1 MNDGGREKINV
12 FGVLLDRVDYYK
24 ACQMVEKFLQSYGR
38 KVIVTPN
45 AEIIM
50 AARKSKD
57 LMEMLN
63 KADIC
68 LPDGIGVVIA
78 SRILGKPLL
87 ERTTGFDLMIKVIKM
102 AQKQGLSLFLLG
114 GKPGVAQKAA
124 VQLKLMFPGVNI
136 CGTHHGYFKEEEEH
150 KIIDIINDNKT
161 DILLVAMGFPKQEK
175 FMIESKD
182 KLEFR
187 IAMGVGGSFDVLSG
201 NVSRAPVFMQK
212 AGLEWLFRLITQPWR
227 FKRMKVLPL
236 FLIEV
241 VIHRLFSGKTKSKR

>member
-1 MNDGGREKINV
+1 MKVGGRERINI
-12 FGVLLDRVDYYK
+12 FGVLLDRIDYSE
-24 ACQMVEKFLQSYGR
+24 ACRLMEDFLKSHGR

-50 AARKSKD
+50 AARKNKG
-57 LMEMLN
+57 LLEVLN
-63 KADIC
+63 KADVC

-78 SRILGKPLL
+78 SRIFGKPLP
-87 ERTTGFDLMIKVIKM
+87 ERTTGFDFMIKTLKI
-102 AQKQGLSLFLLG
+102 AEKQGLSVFLLG

-124 VQLKLMFPGVNI
+124 AKIKAMLPGLEI
-136 CGTHHGYFKEEEEH
+136 AGSHHGYFKAEEED
-150 KIIDIINDNKT
+150 KIINIINDKEP

-175 FMIESKD
+175 FMIVHRD
-182 KLEFR
+182 KLKFR
-187 IAMGVGGSFDVLSG
+187 VAMGVGGSFDVLSG

-227 FKRMKVLPL
+227 FKRMMVLPL

-241 VIHRLFSGKTKSKR
+241 VIHRLFSNKVRLR

>member
-1 MNDGGREKINV
+1 MKDGGRERINL
-12 FGVLLDRVDYYK
+12 FGVLLDHIDYNK
-24 ACQMVEKFLQSYGR
+24 ACQRVDKFLQFYGR

-50 AARKSKD
+50 AARKNTD
-57 LMEMLN
+57 FMEMLN

-78 SRILGKPLL
+78 SRILGNPLI
-87 ERTTGFDLMIKVIKM
+87 ERTTGFDFMMKILKM
-102 AQKQGLSLFLLG
+102 AEKQDLSVFLLG

-124 VQLKLMFPGVNI
+124 AQLKVMFRGLEI
-136 CGTHHGYFKEEEEH
+136 SGTHHGYFKNEEED
-150 KIIDIINDNKT
+150 KIIEIINDNKP

-175 FMIESKD
+175 FMIENKE
-182 KLEFR
+182 KLNFR
-187 IAMGVGGSFDVLSG
+187 VAIGVGGSFDVLSG
-201 NVSRAPVFMQK
+201 NVNRAPDFMQK

-227 FKRMKVLPL
+227 FKRMTVLPL

-241 VIHRLFSGKTKSKR
+241 ILHRLFSGKIKTKR